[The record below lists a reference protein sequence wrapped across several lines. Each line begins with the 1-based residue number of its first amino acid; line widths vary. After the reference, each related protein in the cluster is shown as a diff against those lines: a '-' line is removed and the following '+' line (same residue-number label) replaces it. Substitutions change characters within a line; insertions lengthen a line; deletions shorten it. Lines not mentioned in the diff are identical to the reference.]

1 MRFLQF
7 CFLVCG
13 LLSAS
18 LAWADEAGYPPGFV
32 EARITDPVSGQ
43 QVQLITGGREGA
55 PMVVLIH
62 GLGPSASK
70 DWLPVLP
77 RLAAHYRV
85 LLFDLPG
92 FGRSERPDAVL
103 SPKRYAD
110 LVHWLI
116 ARHTDRPVFVV
127 GHSLGAAVALRH
139 SADYP
144 EQVARLLLID
154 AAGILQTTVFTRH
167 LSKVP
172 GQASTLPVLRQL
184 VAGGSRILNHL
195 SGQVQDLGAGKAGSL
210 AGMAGSDQARGL
222 LYKDS
227 STVNAVLGLANED
240 FSPAIRRLQ
249 VPVWM
254 LWGAQ
259 DTVTPV
265 RTGQAL
271 RWLLPQSQ
279 LDILPEAGHVP
290 VREASYQAGEWLLAS
305 MQGPLP
311 QVPAREDGVS
321 QGDAVCKDQKNR
333 VFRGKWRA
341 IRLEH
346 CANATIEHATLE
358 QLVAI
363 RSSVTLDDVTIASSG
378 TALEAKDANI
388 SATGL
393 RIVAP
398 RAWNLDNSRLD
409 LAAVELHA
417 PDLGVDRN
425 SSLLYLSLGHWCDGV
440 DEWRL
445 HGVWKPRAGPLQ
457 SQFRKARA
465 GSCTLA
471 VAPGQPGGTIAASSF
486 LNSPR

>member
-1 MRFLQF
+1 MRFLHC
-7 CFLVCG
+7 CFLIAS
-13 LLSAS
+13 LLSA
-18 LAWADEAGYPPGFV
+18 LPAWADEASYPPGFV
-32 EARITDPVSGQ
+32 ESRVTDPVSGM
-43 QVQLITGGREGA
+43 QVQLIAGGREGA
-55 PMVVLIH
+55 PTVVLIH
-62 GLGPSASK
+62 GLGPGASK

-77 RLAAHYRV
+77 KLAAHYQV

-92 FGRSERPDAVL
+92 FGRSERPDAIL

-116 ARHTDRPVFVV
+116 ARHTEQPVFVV
-127 GHSLGAAVALRH
+127 GHSLGGAVALRH

-144 EQVARLLLID
+144 QQVNRLLLID

-172 GQASTLPVLRQL
+172 GQGTTLPVLRQL
-184 VAGGSRILNHL
+184 IAGGSRVLNHF
-195 SGQVQDLGAGKAGSL
+195 SGQVQDLGAGKASSL
-210 AGMAGSDQARGL
+210 AAMAGSDQARGL

-240 FSPAIRRLQ
+240 FSPTIRKLQ

-254 LWGAQ
+254 LWGEQ

-279 LDILPEAGHVP
+279 LDVLAEVAHSP
-290 VREASYQAGEWLLAS
+290 VREASYQSAEWLLKS

-311 QVPAREDGVS
+311 QMPSREDGVS

-333 VFRGKWRA
+333 VFRGKWRS

-346 CANATIEHATLE
+346 CANVTIEHATLE

-363 RSSVTLDDVTIASSG
+363 RSSVALDDVTIQSAG
-378 TALEAKDANI
+378 TALDAKDANI

-409 LAAVELHA
+409 FAAVQLHA
-417 PDLGVDRN
+417 RELGDDKN
-425 SSLLYLSLGHWCDGV
+425 SSLIYLSLGHWCDGV

-445 HGVWKPRAGPLQ
+445 HGVWKPRAGPLE
-457 SQFRKARA
+457 SQFRAARA
-465 GSCTLA
+465 GSCTAA
-471 VAPGQPGGTIAASSF
+471 VAASQELSTLAPSGF
-486 LNSPR
+486 